1 MDNKQDPRTIYAKEL
16 AFAKEFMQVMEQM
29 HNADDSII
37 PKDVQV
43 GMMLEHLDA
52 YMELHE
58 VEVMALIMGLLK
70 VIDIATVEHDTNELI
85 YGAIDIVIDGLKHE
99 GEYYDDS
106 E

>member
-29 HNADDSII
+29 HNSDDSVI
-37 PKDVQV
+37 PKDVQI
-43 GMMLEHLDA
+43 GMMLAHLDA

-58 VEVMALIMGLLK
+58 LEVMALIMGLLK
-70 VIDIATVEHDTNELI
+70 VINIATVEHDTSERI
-85 YGAIDIVIDGLKHE
+85 YGAIDLVIEGLKQE
-99 GEYYDDS
+99 GEHDDS